1 MGIIMEMRKRL
12 NQLISRNNMDL
23 MANSSRKRPHLY
35 LMQELRR
42 RNRLKM
48 NIRKMRRRRNH

>member
-23 MANSSRKRPHLY
+23 MANSRKRPH